1 MFFWRERDPGLRAKV
16 SSDPEGGAL
25 DGFRGTVLPPMP
37 VRSVPPTRRP
47 LRVRLAA
54 AALTCTVAL
63 SFAVGSSASTR
74 SDLNSAAH
82 QLSTLTEQIKVE
94 EARATGLQ
102 DRLSELNAQMD
113 AASRRETAIAS
124 DLVSA
129 QQQIAELSSQEADLR
144 AKVETMAQTLFMQGA
159 GSMQG
164 AFLGPLLSSTSM
176 ADFSD
181 RLADAQAVGQADVDL
196 AARLA
201 AVKAGLTAQVDRL
214 DTLQA
219 EQAQVL
225 SDLTQARATESQ
237 AIDAQRQ
244 ALQDLDQTKDRIV
257 GLILKLHRRQRAQ
270 ELSAVGTAFQG
281 PGHIS
286 YGAWAQQLMRTL
298 GAPSCHS
305 NLVVVVTWQYVEFTQ
320 ATWNPLA
327 DSLAMP
333 GSTTF
338 NSSGVQNYPSLAVGL
353 QAVKTTLENGASLGY
368 GAIVSSL
375 ARCADAMTTAR
386 AINASA
392 WCRGCTGGAYVTGSI
407 AKVAANYSVYAKL

>member
-1 MFFWRERDPGLRAKV
+1 
-16 SSDPEGGAL
+16 
-25 DGFRGTVLPPMP
+25 MP
-37 VRSVPPTRRP
+37 IRSVPPTRRP
-47 LRVRLAA
+47 VVVRLAA

-63 SFAVGSSASTR
+63 TFAVGSSASTR

-113 AASRRETAIAS
+113 AASRREDAIAS

-129 QQQIAELSSQEADLR
+129 QQQIAELTSQEADLR
-144 AKVETMAQTLFMQGA
+144 ARVETMAQTLFMQGA

-219 EQAQVL
+219 QQAQVL
-225 SDLTQARATESQ
+225 SDLTQARATETQ

-257 GLILKLHRRQRAQ
+257 GLIVKLHRRLQAQ

-286 YGAWAQQLMRTL
+286 YGAWAAQLMRTL
-298 GAPSCHS
+298 GAPACHA

-320 ATWNPLA
+320 AAWNPLA

-338 NSSGVQNYPSLAVGL
+338 NSSGVQNYPSLDVGL

>member
-1 MFFWRERDPGLRAKV
+1 MC
-16 SSDPEGGAL
+16 SSDLGASG
-25 DGFRGTVLPPMP
+25 GFRGTVHPPMP
-37 VRSVPPTRRP
+37 ARPVPPTRRP
-47 LRVRLAA
+47 VRVRLAA

-63 SFAVGSSASTR
+63 TFAVRSSASTR

-102 DRLSELNAQMD
+102 GRLSELNAQMD
-113 AASRRETAIAS
+113 AASRREDAIAS
-124 DLVSA
+124 DLVST
-129 QQQIAELSSQEADLR
+129 QQQIAELSTQEAGLR
-144 AKVETMAQTLFMQGA
+144 AKVETMAQTLFMQGT

-219 EQAQVL
+219 QQAQVL
-225 SDLTQARATESQ
+225 SDLTQARAAESQ

-244 ALQDLDQTKDRIV
+244 AVQGLDQTRDRIV
-257 GLILKLHRRQRAQ
+257 SLIVKLHRRLRAQ

-286 YGAWAQQLMRTL
+286 YGAWAAQLMRTL
-298 GAPSCHS
+298 GAPACHA

-320 ATWNPLA
+320 AAWNPLA
-327 DSLAMP
+327 DSLSVP

-338 NSSGVQNYPSLAVGL
+338 NSSGVQNYPFLSVGL

-375 ARCADAMTTAR
+375 ARCDDAMTTAR

-407 AKVAANYSVYAKL
+407 AKVEANYSVYAKL